1 MSTVN
6 RVILLG
12 HLGKDPVLKVTSK
25 GPVCEMSVA
34 TSEEWKSKDGADKLH
49 KKSTEW
55 HTVIVWGKTAE
66 ACNKYL
72 TKGSS
77 AFIEGT
83 LKTRS
88 WDGDDGQRKYKTEVL
103 ANNVQ
108 FIGKKDGSKKNTAL
122 VANVDED
129 KKEDYTLSVDPDY
142 TADDIPF

>member
-1 MSTVN
+1 
-6 RVILLG
+6 
-12 HLGKDPVLKVTSK
+12 
-25 GPVCEMSVA
+25 
-34 TSEEWKSKDGADKLH
+34 
-49 KKSTEW
+49 
-55 HTVIVWGKTAE
+55 
-66 ACNKYL
+66 YL